1 LQEWVKN
8 PFLLFL
14 FAQSQYR
21 NYNEFMD
28 TKRTKIIATIGPA
41 SSAKNILKKM
51 IENGMN
57 VARINFSHGT
67 YESNSDLI
75 KNIREL
81 SEKMNIPVGIMA
93 DLQGP
98 RIRTLI
104 GQELE
109 IKKGEAIRI
118 SDIASFPNFLRR
130 GGPISN
136 FQINSNDS
144 ISKIIFLDYPNII
157 GDINIGNN
165 ILVEDG
171 LNRLMVIKKEK
182 KYLVAEV
189 IEGGIIKNHKGVNI
203 PDADLKIGAVTKKDE
218 QDLKFALKSDIDFV
232 ALSFVSNSDE
242 IINIKNKIKKILGRN
257 DDLPQIVAKI
267 ERKEA
272 IKNIGEIISA
282 TDVLMVARGDLGI
295 EMDESRV
302 VIYQKELIVRCLKS
316 GKPVI
321 VATQMLNSMI
331 ENPRPTRAEVSDVS
345 NAVIDHTDA
354 VMLSGE
360 TANGRYPVE
369 AVKTMRDIIE
379 RTEESPFDDL
389 AHGFLGDSKSS
400 ISAAIANSAHELSKD
415 SGAKAIVVASRSG
428 FTAHMIARHRP
439 QQKIFVITNSEKT
452 HNQLAI
458 LWGTESFV
466 LPDCKTLDD
475 LIIRSTDIL
484 TKKKLLKKKDRVV
497 IVTGRPHIKKE
508 HMSLVKVEEIK

>member
-1 LQEWVKN
+1 MN
-8 PFLLFL
+8 
-14 FAQSQYR
+14 
-21 NYNEFMD
+21 
-28 TKRTKIIATIGPA
+28 TKRTKIVATIGPA
-41 SSAKNILKKM
+41 SSSKNILKKM

-67 YESNSDLI
+67 YESNGDLI

-98 RIRTLI
+98 RIRTLADDDVK
-104 GQELE
+104 
-109 IKKGEAIRI
+109 IKKGETVMI
-118 SDIASFPNFLRR
+118 SDMSVKNRLPVVKYQMFKL
-130 GGPISN
+130 
-136 FQINSNDS
+136 DS
-144 ISKIIFLDYPNII
+144 PGIIKAVIP
-157 GDINIGNN
+157 GNN

-171 LNRLMVIKKEK
+171 LMRFKVTQKLKD
-182 KYLVAEV
+182 YLLAEAV
-189 IEGGIIKNHKGVNI
+189 EGGIVKNHKGVNI
-203 PDADLKIGAVTKKDE
+203 PDADLKIEAVTKKDE
-218 QDLKFALKSDIDFV
+218 QDLKFALKSGVDFV
-232 ALSFVSNSDE
+232 ALSFVSNSHE
-242 IINIKNKIKKILGRN
+242 IISIKKKIKKILGRDN
-257 DDLPQIVAKI
+257 DLPQIVAKI

-302 VIYQKELIVRCLKS
+302 VIYQKELISRCLKS

-345 NAVIDHTDA
+345 NAVIDHADA

-360 TANGRYPVE
+360 TANGKYPAE

-389 AHGFLGDSKSS
+389 VHGFLGDSKSS
-400 ISAAIANSAHELSKD
+400 ISAAIANSAHELCKD

-439 QQKIFVITNSEKT
+439 MQKIFVITNSEKT

-475 LIIRSTDIL
+475 LIMRSMDIL
-484 TKKKLLKKKDRVV
+484 TKKKLLKKKDRVI

-508 HMSLVKVEEIK
+508 HMSLVKVEEVR

>member
-1 LQEWVKN
+1 
-8 PFLLFL
+8 
-14 FAQSQYR
+14 
-21 NYNEFMD
+21 
-28 TKRTKIIATIGPA
+28 
-41 SSAKNILKKM
+41 
-51 IENGMN
+51 
-57 VARINFSHGT
+57 
-67 YESNSDLI
+67 
-75 KNIREL
+75 
-81 SEKMNIPVGIMA
+81 
-93 DLQGP
+93 
-98 RIRTLI
+98 
-104 GQELE
+104 
-109 IKKGEAIRI
+109 
-118 SDIASFPNFLRR
+118 
-130 GGPISN
+130 
-136 FQINSNDS
+136 
-144 ISKIIFLDYPNII
+144 
-157 GDINIGNN
+157 
-165 ILVEDG
+165 
-171 LNRLMVIKKEK
+171 
-182 KYLVAEV
+182 
-189 IEGGIIKNHKGVNI
+189 
-203 PDADLKIGAVTKKDE
+203 
-218 QDLKFALKSDIDFV
+218 
-232 ALSFVSNSDE
+232 
-242 IINIKNKIKKILGRN
+242 
-257 DDLPQIVAKI
+257 
-267 ERKEA
+267 
-272 IKNIGEIISA
+272 
-282 TDVLMVARGDLGI
+282 
-295 EMDESRV
+295 
-302 VIYQKELIVRCLKS
+302 KS